1 MTFLWHCIRKLLVV
15 TGTGRKL
22 LVHLLNK
29 LRFQLET
36 KAAVT
41 KYKSL
46 IILVFLHCSILST
59 FDNKSRAERLK
70 YIDPGATRIF
80 NIHVDQSHLISLPSI
95 ASNKK
100 KSACLFVCKWID
112 GKLCENFAEYFSLLS
127 HKKRTRKTQ
136 SVWIYDVLELNS
148 RKDLFISQVL
158 SSIMSYL

>member
-41 KYKSL
+41 KYKSM

-100 KSACLFVCKWID
+100 KSACLFVCK
-112 GKLCENFAEYFSLLS
+112 
-127 HKKRTRKTQ
+127 
-136 SVWIYDVLELNS
+136 
-148 RKDLFISQVL
+148 
-158 SSIMSYL
+158 